1 MITIMIA
8 IARDIA
14 QESCLRIPMTKERIS
29 QRHFVFVAA
38 TAVNEMCHDPR
49 QEEDVAKLILY
60 SALIVEYAAEFLVEN
75 PRTKIPEPTGMR
87 CVLTGIT
94 TLPISHGP
102 SQRSRKNGTN
112 NGYVEKHTAWI

>member
-1 MITIMIA
+1 MSTPPDLISIA
-8 IARDIA
+8 QDIA
-14 QESCLRIPMTKERIS
+14 QESCLRIPMTEPERIS

-75 PRTKIPEPTGMR
+75 PHTKIPEPTGMR

-102 SQRSRKNGTN
+102 SQRSG
-112 NGYVEKHTAWI
+112 